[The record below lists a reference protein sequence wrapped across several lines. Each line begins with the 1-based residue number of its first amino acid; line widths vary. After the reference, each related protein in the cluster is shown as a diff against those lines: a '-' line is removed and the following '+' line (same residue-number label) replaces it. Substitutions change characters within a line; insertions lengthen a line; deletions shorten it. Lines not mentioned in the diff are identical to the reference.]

1 MRTADDEL
9 YKSYVTNALQAIAE
23 NTSRF
28 AGGYTFK
35 HPYSEIM
42 EARYDTTPKSEQT
55 PEQVV
60 NGIMERLRKI

>member
-1 MRTADDEL
+1 MRTADEEL
-9 YKSYVTNALQAIAE
+9 YKNYMSNALQAIAE

-35 HPYSEIM
+35 HMYSELM
-42 EARYDTTPKSEQT
+42 EARYDTTLKNEQT